1 MEIHQFYM
9 ALAKSCGGACKDCK
23 ARDFCFTAPRSMT
36 DEIIAQAVAM
46 TEKSEDQGDRRVAKA
61 RNVTVTYDA
70 DGVRD
75 VQIDFSSGEEDG
87 ARDVHEDFDGGEA
100 QRKLLAEMI
109 RCMPVDGKIEEMQQM
124 LLAMLVAR
132 DFADCGH
139 GLAVDHG
146 GNRYGYVFVKDE
158 YLDSREGELFA
169 GMFVES
175 IADEEFRSKAYLYRL
190 ACEQNKLMKSER
202 ERCLESIER
211 RLRRRWKPPEGQCKD
226 CKYWQRDR
234 PPFHHAG
241 VCLNEKRWL
250 EKKAGIY
257 IGECGMCEEFARREK
272 ADQ

>member
-36 DEIIAQAVAM
+36 DEIITRAVAM
-46 TEKSEDQGDRRVAKA
+46 TEKSEDHGNRRVAKA

-87 ARDVHEDFDGGEA
+87 TRDVHEDFDGEA
-100 QRKLLAEMI
+100 QRKLLAGMI
-109 RCMPVDGKIEEMQQM
+109 RCMPIKGRIEEMQQM
-124 LLAMLVAR
+124 VLAMLVAS
-132 DFADCGH
+132 DFEDCGD
-139 GLAVDHG
+139 GIAVDYE

-158 YLDSREGELFA
+158 YLDSRDGELFA
-169 GMFVES
+169 GMFVEN
-175 IADEEFRSKAYLYRL
+175 IADEELRCKAYLYRC
-190 ACEQNKLMKSER
+190 ASKQNKLMKAER

-257 IGECGMCEEFARREK
+257 IGEGGMCEEFARREK